1 MKMQGKGAG
10 ARSLTCQDG
19 HSVGIDIG
27 ATAVRAAV
35 LNVQLRDGVPTVT
48 AQQLGGVPL
57 HPGTVVNGVVADPAS
72 LTAALKT
79 LWRTNDIS
87 CRSVIVGVS
96 SPQVLVRE
104 IQIPHLDPT
113 QQARAL
119 PFQARD
125 VIALPMDQV
134 VLDFAPLGPPD
145 AETNLVTGLL
155 VASPRQPVLAAVSAV
170 ERAGL
175 KVARVDLASFAVLRS
190 SAGDG
195 LDVEAVV
202 DLGAHLTT
210 VVVHQRGVPKLV
222 RTLPRGGEELTAH
235 LAERL
240 DISVQEAEEA
250 KRASGL
256 GLGDEVSTLL
266 GDFVSPLLSEIR
278 SSINY
283 FRTGHTGAQL
293 RGISLTGGGAAL
305 RGLAEVLSTQ
315 NGAPAGVS
323 NPLRLV
329 GPDPKGRSKT
339 SDDRWASALSVGLAM
354 GTAA

>member
-1 MKMQGKGAG
+1 MNFHRKGTG
-10 ARSLTCQDG
+10 DRSVTCQDG

-35 LNVQLRDGVPTVT
+35 LKVTVRDGVPSVT
-48 AQQLGGVPL
+48 SQHLGGVPL
-57 HPGTVVNGVVADPAS
+57 HPGTVVNGVVADSAS
-72 LTAALKT
+72 LTVALKT

-87 CRSVIVGVS
+87 CRNVIVGVAN
-96 SPQVLVRE
+96 PLVLVRE
-104 IQIPHLDPT
+104 IQIPHLEPE

-134 VLDFAPLGPPD
+134 VLDFTPLGPPD
-145 AETNLVTGLL
+145 SDSNLVTGLL
-155 VASPRQPVLAAVSAV
+155 VASPRQPVLTAVAAV

-175 KVARVDLASFAVLRS
+175 KVSRVDLSSFAVLRS
-190 SAGDG
+190 SADDG
-195 LDVEAVV
+195 LDVEAVI

-210 VVVHQRGVPKLV
+210 VVVHQRGIPKLV

-240 DISVQEAEEA
+240 NLSLEEAEEA
-250 KRASGL
+250 KCTSGL
-256 GLGDEVSTLL
+256 GIAGEVSTVLDDCV
-266 GDFVSPLLSEIR
+266 GPLLSEIR

-283 FRTGHTGAQL
+283 FRTGHTGAPL

-305 RGLAEVLSTQ
+305 TGLAELVAKQ
-315 NGAPAGVS
+315 NGAPTRVS
-323 NPLRLV
+323 DPLHLV
-329 GPDPKGRSKT
+329 GPDAKGRSKN
-339 SDDRWASALSVGLAM
+339 SEDRWASALSVGLAM

>member
-1 MKMQGKGAG
+1 VTRQGKKPG
-10 ARSLTCQDG
+10 ARALTCQDG

-35 LNVQLRDGVPTVT
+35 LNVQVKDGVPTVT
-48 AQQLGGVPL
+48 TQHLGGVPL
-57 HPGTVVNGVVADPAS
+57 HPGTVVNGVVTDPAS

-79 LWRTNDIS
+79 LWRANDIS
-87 CRSVIVGVS
+87 CRNVIVGVAN
-96 SPQVLVRE
+96 PQVLVRE
-104 IQIPHLDPT
+104 IQIPHLEPA

-134 VLDFAPLGPPD
+134 VLDFTPLGPPD
-145 AETNLVTGLL
+145 PDTNMVTGLL
-155 VASPRQPVLAAVSAV
+155 VASPRQPVLSAVSAV

-175 KVARVDLASFAVLRS
+175 KVARVDLSSFAVLRS
-190 SAGDG
+190 SADDDF
-195 LDVEAVV
+195 DVEAVI

-210 VVVHQRGVPKLV
+210 VVVHQRGIPKLV

-240 DISVQEAEEA
+240 GISAEEAEEA
-250 KRASGL
+250 KRTSGL
-256 GLGDEVSTLL
+256 GLEGEVSTLL
-266 GDFVSPLLSEIR
+266 DDFVGPLLSEIR

-283 FRTGHTGAQL
+283 FRTGHSGAL
-293 RGISLTGGGAAL
+293 LGAISLTGGGAAL
-305 RGLAEVLSTQ
+305 PGLAEVLSKQ
-315 NGAPAGVS
+315 NGAPASVS

-329 GPDPKGRSKT
+329 GPAIKGKSKT